1 MTIRTYIICFRK
13 WRNIFRITLFLFF
26 VFLPFALFVC
36 KLNGVSFI
44 QAVTKTKISRIYSD
58 EISADIQEH
67 GGSNVKPANI
77 FLMKEAFRKNPK
89 EVFSVIHTVQLLFI
103 VKSHILNFGNRE
115 AIRRTWGNVK
125 ELNVKTVFVVG
136 YLHDMDTFVDFETKQ
151 YNDVIQ
157 VNMEDIYENIVY
169 KTIYAVQILSGL
181 NIKTEFVHIVDDDRL
196 VNTLNVYNFATT
208 SISQSEVALIGF
220 MKYLPRPDRKVTSKN
235 YISWND
241 FPFVFFPSY
250 IIGGTILT
258 NMKTINQLAKAVKYI
273 RIIQIEDVF
282 FGLVATAFKIDMRH
296 HNGFLPSK
304 IPVYLLRNTL
314 SCPGYETAYLLLR
327 DWGLINQNN
336 TKTT

>member
-1 MTIRTYIICFRK
+1 
-13 WRNIFRITLFLFF
+13 FLFF

-314 SCPGYETAYLLLR
+314 SCPG
-327 DWGLINQNN
+327 
-336 TKTT
+336 